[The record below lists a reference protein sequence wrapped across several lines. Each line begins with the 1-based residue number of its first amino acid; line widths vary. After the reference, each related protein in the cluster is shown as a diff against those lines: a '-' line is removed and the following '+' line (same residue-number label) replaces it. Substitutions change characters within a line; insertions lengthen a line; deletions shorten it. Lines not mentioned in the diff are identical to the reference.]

1 MSPVPSNDVVPH
13 QVAPAMLEQ
22 PAMICCKPSRPL
34 LLLPQVPSIDV
45 VPHRTGDCTNAS
57 RRGPLQVD
65 EITTERRPLA
75 TNKKAAPSTL
85 RETTPCLTVARPN
98 CRNSRSNHG
107 SVLESPQ
114 PKLVSTP
121 GRVRRRGRRSRSSAM
136 DRVFTQRPR
145 CDEGVAPK

>member
-22 PAMICCKPSRPL
+22 PAMICCKPSRPT

-57 RRGPLQVD
+57 RRGLLQVD

-98 CRNSRSNHG
+98 RRNRSW
-107 SVLESPQ
+107 SQET
-114 PKLVSTP
+114 TP
-121 GRVRRRGRRSRSSAM
+121 PRRVRRRGRRSRSSAM